1 MDPFTFAKQVSSQQE
16 REPELDSWAHHYLE
30 SSAVQTLHA
39 ARYVENAPSKI
50 FHDYKT
56 VLRTTLE
63 RLPGAISKYLRTCS
77 KLLMRI
83 AGADAPALKVESAYS
98 SWMSL
103 GFRTTTV
110 RIIRSGTW

>member
-63 RLPGAISKYLRTCS
+63 RLPAELDLEVSQDLFET
-77 KLLMRI
+77 LMRI
-83 AGADAPALKVESAYS
+83 AGADMHQLLKSRVHTAV
-98 SWMSL
+98 
-103 GFRTTTV
+103 GCR
-110 RIIRSGTW
+110 